1 MPSEPH
7 IFGIRHHGPGSARSL
22 VRALESLSPDCLLV
36 EGPPDAES
44 ILPLAAKATLQPPVA
59 LLIYDP
65 EQLRR
70 AVYYPFAEFSPE
82 WQAIRFGLARSIPV
96 RFIDLPQSIQM
107 GLAARTESE
116 ADGAVEPPPDANPT
130 RHPDATS
137 ELNPAPDAP
146 PACSPE
152 VPLDGPDSL
161 HADPLS
167 HLARAAGFSDGERW
181 WEHLVEHRRGGD
193 DVFAAVLEAMTA
205 LREAAIP
212 TQRSPA
218 DAEREALRE
227 AHMRQ
232 ALREAQRDGFERI
245 AVVCGAWH
253 APSLAQRPS
262 AREDAARLKGLP
274 KRKVAATW
282 IPWTHGRLASAS
294 GYGAG
299 IESPGWYDFLW
310 QHAHASGTELTLRW
324 LIRVARLLRGEDLDA
339 SSASLIEAVRLAESL
354 AALRGQPLP
363 GLSELN
369 EATRCVLC
377 FGDAL
382 PLRLIEQ
389 KLVIGERLGSVPEET
404 PSVPLAR
411 DLAQEQKRLRLPPEA
426 THKDLD
432 LDLRKPNDLDR
443 SRLLHRL
450 RVLTIPWGESR
461 NDSASRQGTFH
472 EFWSLQWRPEF
483 SVALIEAAVWGNA
496 VADAAS
502 AKASH
507 DADASTDLPALT
519 ALLDTVLLADLPA
532 AAGRLMT
539 RLQSV
544 AAVSSDVAHLMDA
557 LPPLAGILRYGHVR
571 KTDTGMVGVVTDG
584 MVARITIGLSVACGS
599 LDDDAAEAMV
609 DRIRKTHAAID
620 LLQSPEHTEAWRGTL
635 HRLIDLPAIHGLV
648 AGRACRLLYETRAF
662 DSAEM
667 SRRVSLALSA
677 ANPPAHAAAW
687 VDGLLRDG
695 GLLLLHDETLWNV
708 LDAWI
713 AQLPPTAFLAA
724 LPLLRRAF
732 SNLTPAERRQLGERV
747 AKGPTNPKASGAVL
761 PTEFDEARANQVLP
775 LLAQL
780 LGLPS

>member
-44 ILPLAAKATLQPPVA
+44 ILPFAAHAAIQPPVA
-59 LLIYDP
+59 LLIYGP

-70 AVYYPFAEFSPE
+70 SVYYPFAEFSPE
-82 WQAIRFGLARSIPV
+82 WQAIRFGLARNVPV
-96 RFIDLPQSIQM
+96 RFIDLPQSVQM
-107 GLAARTESE
+107 GLAAKIEAEEATPVGTISE
-116 ADGAVEPPPDANPT
+116 ADPVQQPEPSPGVTTTDAM
-130 RHPDATS
+130 
-137 ELNPAPDAP
+137 
-146 PACSPE
+146 
-152 VPLDGPDSL
+152 DSL
-161 HADPLS
+161 RADPLT
-167 HLARAAGFSDGERW
+167 HLAKAAGFTDGERW
-181 WEHLVEHRRGGD
+181 WEHLVEHRRGGE

-205 LREAAIP
+205 LREAALP
-212 TQRSPA
+212 TLCSPS
-218 DAEREALRE
+218 DAERETLRE

-253 APSLAQRPS
+253 APALARRPS

-274 KRKVAATW
+274 KLKVAATW
-282 IPWTHGRLASAS
+282 IPWTHGRLALAS

-299 IESPGWYDFLW
+299 IESPGWYEFLW

-324 LIRVARLLRGEDLDA
+324 LIRVGRLLRGEDLDA
-339 SSASLIEAVRLAESL
+339 SSASVIEAVRLAESL

-382 PLRLIEQ
+382 PLRLIER
-389 KLVIGERLGSVPEET
+389 KLVIGERLGSVPEEA

-411 DLAQEQKRLRLPPEA
+411 NLAQEQKRLRFPPEA
-426 THKDLD
+426 THKDID

-450 RVLTIPWGESR
+450 RLLAVSWGEQRSH
-461 NDSASRQGTFH
+461 SASRKGTFH

-496 VADAAS
+496 IADAAS

-507 DADASTDLPALT
+507 DADASADLPALT

-532 AAGRLMT
+532 AASRLMT

-571 KTDTGMVGVVTDG
+571 KTDTAMVGVVTDG
-584 MVARITIGLSVACGS
+584 MVARITIGLPVACGS
-599 LDDDAAEAMV
+599 LDDEAAEAMV
-609 DRIRKTHAAID
+609 DRLRTTHAAID
-620 LLQSPEHTEAWRGTL
+620 LLQSPEHTEAWRGAL
-635 HRLIDLPAIHGLV
+635 QRLIDLPGIHGLV
-648 AGRACRLLYETRAF
+648 AGRACRLLYESGAM
-662 DSAEM
+662 DPAEM
-667 SRRVSLALSA
+667 SRRVSLALSS
-677 ANPPAHAAAW
+677 ANPPAQAAAW
-687 VDGLLRDG
+687 IDGLLRDG

-713 AQLPPTAFLAA
+713 SQLPPAAFLVA
-724 LPLLRRAF
+724 LPLLRRTF
-732 SNLTPAERRQLGERV
+732 SHLSPAERRQLGER
-747 AKGPTNPKASGAVL
+747 AANGQANARPPRAVL

-775 LLAQL
+775 LLAKL
-780 LGLPS
+780 LGLHS